1 MTTTTNHNSLAAL
14 VHRTLQG
21 QMSRLTQIAAVLVA
35 AGTLTAVSASAALA
49 EQPGIRC
56 VQNQLNALGFN
67 LGVPDGTIGQRTRA
81 AAEQYRAWMAG
92 GAGEAGWSQ
101 PALTALNGQ
110 AWCEEIAQAH
120 PEVAK
125 YAAVASPPIYDVTP
139 GEMLASFSVP
149 VTGKITSWKL
159 HFGFRT
165 QCENDHRI
173 VFTSPSGQSVTVME
187 RGLNRCSGRN
197 TDFTGDNSS
206 NDTPI
211 FLGSD
216 ASGVW
221 KIDFFDL
228 DNNAYSGALTSA
240 RLDLG
245 IDVGGEKTKY
255 VVSLKG
261 LPKKVPN
268 PE

>member
-1 MTTTTNHNSLAAL
+1 MITTTNDRSLADL
-14 VHRTLQG
+14 FHRTVEG
-21 QMSRLTQIAAVLVA
+21 QMSRFTKIAAVLIA
-35 AGTLTAVSASAALA
+35 AGTLTAVSASAAMA
-49 EQPGIRC
+49 EQPGILC

-67 LGVPDGTIGQRTRA
+67 AGVADGTIGQKTRN
-81 AAEQYRAWMAG
+81 AAEQYRAWMTG

-101 PALTALNGQ
+101 PALTALNGES
-110 AWCEEIAQAH
+110 WCEEIGKAH

-125 YAAVASPPIYDVTP
+125 YSVAAAPPVYDVTP
-139 GEMLASFSVP
+139 GEMLASFTVP
-149 VTGKITSWKL
+149 VSGKITSWKL

-173 VFTSPSGQSVTVME
+173 IFTSPSGQSVNIME
-187 RGLNRCSGRN
+187 RGLHRCSGHN
-197 TDFTGDNSS
+197 IDFTGDNSS
-206 NDTPI
+206 SDTPL

-216 ASGVW
+216 PSGVW
-221 KIDFFDL
+221 TIDFFDL

-240 RLDLG
+240 RLELG
-245 IDVGGEKTKY
+245 LDVGGEKTKY